1 MKKLKK
7 LLAVLL
13 AALLIA
19 TLPPAAMMEEGDASA
34 QIQAEAE
41 LLLKVYNSFDEERT
55 VVREVPNARAILV
68 IEDCQNGWFLV
79 RLSRESDPAGYAWGK
94 DLQAM
99 SHVQY
104 LLPEYGWV
112 PPTETP
118 APESESAPIIIEE
131 TPAVE
136 EPAVPEAPIEEAPAA
151 PEAPA
156 VEETPAVEE
165 APAVEEPAVEEAP
178 IEEAPAAPE
187 APAVEEPAVEEAP
200 IEEAPAAPEA
210 PAVTE
215 APATPAPAVKATVTV
230 APVAPTAAPAAPTAA
245 PEVVTE
251 DDLPDDAKKIATI
264 EDALNPDRYIDIY
277 AVWDGEEL
285 LFGMNAQLI
294 AVLHGYENVAYTL
307 QWQIS
312 ADNIEFQDIKD
323 ATDARLNVT
332 VTEENYLS
340 WWRVQVL
347 ITDVL

>member
-136 EPAVPEAPIEEAPAA
+136 EPV
-151 PEAPA
+151 
-156 VEETPAVEE
+156 VTD
-165 APAVEEPAVEEAP
+165 AP

-187 APAVEEPAVEEAP
+187 APAVEEPV
-200 IEEAPAAPEA
+200 
-210 PAVTE
+210 VTK
-215 APATPAPAVKATVTV
+215 APATPAPAVKAAVTV
-230 APVAPTAAPAAPTAA
+230 APVAPTAAPSMRTITVVLREGEASLPMYKAQDGAELIAAIPSGTMLQVSEISAQWSLALYNGQYGYVETAKIA
-245 PEVVTE
+245 LYNPDKVTE
-251 DDLPDDAKKIATI
+251 EEQKIIRSISITSSVDNVNVVREGDIVVLYARLVGF
-264 EDALNPDRYIDIY
+264 ENDQYI
-277 AVWDGEEL
+277 
-285 LFGMNAQLI
+285 
-294 AVLHGYENVAYTL
+294 L
-307 QWQIS
+307 QWQYSPDGGATVVNVSGANGTEYSFPIS
-312 ADNIEFQDIKD
+312 AENTHYMWRLHVEFIG
-323 ATDARLNVT
+323 
-332 VTEENYLS
+332 ENA
-340 WWRVQVL
+340 
-347 ITDVL
+347 D

>member
-136 EPAVPEAPIEEAPAA
+136 EPAVTEAPIEEAPVA

-156 VEETPAVEE
+156 VE
-165 APAVEEPAVEEAP
+165 
-178 IEEAPAAPE
+178 AA
-187 APAVEEPAVEEAP
+187 
-200 IEEAPAAPEA
+200 
-210 PAVTE
+210 
-215 APATPAPAVKATVTV
+215 VTV
-230 APVAPTAAPAAPTAA
+230 APVAPTAAPAAPTAAPTAA

>member
-79 RLSRESDPAGYAWGK
+79 RLSRESDPVGYAWGK

-118 APESESAPIIIEE
+118 APESESAPITIEE

-156 VEETPAVEE
+156 VK
-165 APAVEEPAVEEAP
+165 
-178 IEEAPAAPE
+178 AA
-187 APAVEEPAVEEAP
+187 
-200 IEEAPAAPEA
+200 
-210 PAVTE
+210 
-215 APATPAPAVKATVTV
+215 VTV
-230 APVAPTAAPAAPTAA
+230 APVAPTAAPAAPTAAPTAA

>member
-112 PPTETP
+112 PPTGNARSGIGERAHYYRRNP
-118 APESESAPIIIEE
+118 RRGRARRAGSA
-131 TPAVE
+131 
-136 EPAVPEAPIEEAPAA
+136 
-151 PEAPA
+151 
-156 VEETPAVEE
+156 
-165 APAVEEPAVEEAP
+165 
-178 IEEAPAAPE
+178 
-187 APAVEEPAVEEAP
+187 
-200 IEEAPAAPEA
+200 
-210 PAVTE
+210 
-215 APATPAPAVKATVTV
+215 
-230 APVAPTAAPAAPTAA
+230 
-245 PEVVTE
+245 
-251 DDLPDDAKKIATI
+251 
-264 EDALNPDRYIDIY
+264 
-277 AVWDGEEL
+277 
-285 LFGMNAQLI
+285 
-294 AVLHGYENVAYTL
+294 H
-307 QWQIS
+307 
-312 ADNIEFQDIKD
+312 
-323 ATDARLNVT
+323 
-332 VTEENYLS
+332 
-340 WWRVQVL
+340 
-347 ITDVL
+347 

>member
-1 MKKLKK
+1 
-7 LLAVLL
+7 
-13 AALLIA
+13 
-19 TLPPAAMMEEGDASA
+19 ME
-34 QIQAEAE
+34 
-41 LLLKVYNSFDEERT
+41 
-55 VVREVPNARAILV
+55 
-68 IEDCQNGWFLV
+68 
-79 RLSRESDPAGYAWGK
+79 
-94 DLQAM
+94 
-99 SHVQY
+99 
-104 LLPEYGWV
+104 
-112 PPTETP
+112 
-118 APESESAPIIIEE
+118 
-131 TPAVE
+131 
-136 EPAVPEAPIEEAPAA
+136 
-151 PEAPA
+151 EAPA

-165 APAVEEPAVEEAP
+165 PTVEEAP

-187 APAVEEPAVEEAP
+187 APAVE
-200 IEEAPAAPEA
+200 
-210 PAVTE
+210 T
-215 APATPAPAVKATVTV
+215 TVTV
-230 APVAPTAAPAAPTAA
+230 APVAPTAAPAAPTAAPTAA

>member
-118 APESESAPIIIEE
+118 APESESAPIII
-131 TPAVE
+131 
-136 EPAVPEAPIEEAPAA
+136 
-151 PEAPA
+151 
-156 VEETPAVEE
+156 
-165 APAVEEPAVEEAP
+165 
-178 IEEAPAAPE
+178 
-187 APAVEEPAVEEAP
+187 
-200 IEEAPAAPEA
+200 
-210 PAVTE
+210 
-215 APATPAPAVKATVTV
+215 
-230 APVAPTAAPAAPTAA
+230 
-245 PEVVTE
+245 
-251 DDLPDDAKKIATI
+251 
-264 EDALNPDRYIDIY
+264 
-277 AVWDGEEL
+277 
-285 LFGMNAQLI
+285 
-294 AVLHGYENVAYTL
+294 
-307 QWQIS
+307 
-312 ADNIEFQDIKD
+312 
-323 ATDARLNVT
+323 
-332 VTEENYLS
+332 
-340 WWRVQVL
+340 
-347 ITDVL
+347 